1 MPQREQYGYSRGTA
15 IAGGLL
21 VDVTEE
27 ARTTGIDIPV
37 AIRADLA
44 HELEPSRFLSDLGIT
59 FPDRVR
65 NLLTLV
71 SQQLEPIPEAGQEA
85 FQESRFS
92 IPLVVLKGPIVREEC
107 VPVIGIVHAGD
118 DGNPVIT
125 LIRAKEEEDGNEL
138 RRT

>member
-1 MPQREQYGYSRGTA
+1 MQPHEQYGYSRGTA

-21 VDVTEE
+21 VDVSEE

-44 HELEPSRFLSDLGIT
+44 HELEPSRYLNELGIT
-59 FPDRVR
+59 FPDRIR

-71 SQQLEPIPEAGQEA
+71 SQQLPPISGEERESFPET
-85 FQESRFS
+85 RFS
-92 IPLVVLKGPIVREEC
+92 VPLVVLKGPIVREEC

-118 DGNPVIT
+118 EGKP
-125 LIRAKEEEDGNEL
+125 ES